1 LKSNYAEIMA
11 GFGFSPA
18 DVVELCKFSYRTY
31 TEAKSAPERYAS
43 ARCLADLMRKTLDV
57 IPMNTE
63 QVDPAMGVLA
73 LHLKRA
79 NNAYRDLD
87 EYLHRFQEFL
97 DPQTKPPVTS
107 TKIFARVR
115 WTTDQLDSK
124 VDKLQ
129 DAVESA
135 MRHCQYAMIAQTR

>member
-1 LKSNYAEIMA
+1 MA

-18 DVVELCKFSYRTY
+18 DIVDLCKFSYRAY

-63 QVDPAMGVLA
+63 QIDPATEVLA
-73 LHLKRA
+73 SHLELA
-79 NNAYRDLD
+79 NSAYRDLD
-87 EYLHRFQEFL
+87 EYLRHFQEFL

-107 TKIFARVR
+107 TKIVARVR
-115 WTTDQLDSK
+115 WTTNQLNEK

-129 DAVESA
+129 GAVESS
-135 MRHCQYAMIAQTR
+135 MRHCQFAMIAQTR